1 MRRHP
6 QASAGV
12 RLRQLC
18 AALVGAAGVYALINM
33 HQGLELHQEAVPHS
47 VPRPRTVPV
56 RELRQQARSALVS
69 LAGMEGEGTC
79 LLYTSPS
86 PRD

>member
-1 MRRHP
+1 MRRP

-33 HQGLELHQEAVPHS
+33 HQGLELKIVFPS
-47 VPRPRTVPV
+47 KRT
-56 RELRQQARSALVS
+56 
-69 LAGMEGEGTC
+69 
-79 LLYTSPS
+79 LY
-86 PRD
+86 